1 MCNQPQ
7 SEPNYT
13 RMRIGN
19 MRLYAAE
26 GIPFEW
32 LCELVQ
38 QAARDTSR
46 NVRRIP
52 APPGWSGEVIVKRY
66 RLRKNHN
73 VLRRL
78 KPGRSTLEGRGYQA
92 FRQRGLSTPCLLA
105 WGESRRFLLFEF
117 GIVVTQYVDAPSVAQ
132 AYAQSGDEALMAD
145 TARELAR
152 IHCAGLAH
160 GDAFLRNF
168 LAARPRPVAL
178 GIASWSR
185 LCRASQLKDLTRFG
199 ASVFKLTDDPGC
211 VKTMFL
217 HYAQNGPALPAQVDT
232 LVARAHAYSQKTKRP

>member
-1 MCNQPQ
+1 
-7 SEPNYT
+7 
-13 RMRIGN
+13 MRIGN

-26 GIPFEW
+26 GMPFEW
-32 LCELVQ
+32 LCELVR

-46 NVRRIP
+46 TVRRIP

-66 RLRKNHN
+66 RLRTNHN
-73 VLRRL
+73 ILRRL
-78 KPGRSTLEGRGYQA
+78 KPGRSTLERRGYQA

-117 GIVVTQYVDAPSVAQ
+117 GIIVTQYVDAPSVAQ
-132 AYAQSGDEALMAD
+132 AYAQSGDEALLAD

-168 LAARPRPVAL
+168 LAVRPRPVAL
-178 GIASWSR
+178 DIVSWSR
-185 LCRASQLKDLTRFG
+185 LCSASQLKDLLRFG
-199 ASVFKLTDDPGC
+199 SSVLNLTNDPVR
-211 VKTMFL
+211 VKGMFL
-217 HYAQNGPALPAQVDT
+217 HYAHNGPELPAQVDR
-232 LVARAHAYSQKTKRP
+232 LVALVESYRYRSGHDISW